1 MERSEWERTERSE
14 RERMLRPTLVLSH
27 KVGNLV
33 HSNFVISKN
42 DFNHTYVIVVLT
54 KVQRVIHF

>member
-1 MERSEWERTERSE
+1 MERFQWERTERSE
-14 RERMLRPTLVLSH
+14 RERMLCPTLVLSH

-42 DFNHTYVIVVLT
+42 DLNHTYVIVVLS